1 MELSSCPICLNPI
14 QEDKINI
21 LSCGHVICSEC
32 ILKFIEFNNKC
43 PICNKIF
50 MNYITKKDNKIHE
63 LTNDN
68 FININKNKKEFQ
80 LNENFECITIEDIE
94 QQIKYIKSKSD
105 YLYNK
110 LFGPRNEIG
119 SEKEKEMI
127 LDIYEKINK
136 IKEMI
141 NNNKEIDFKKI
152 NEIIDGII
160 VDLKKIE
167 NREYKDYIEEVD
179 NGLQFEI
186 EYCNKKK
193 GKKKKNKK

>member
-1 MELSSCPICLNPI
+1 MESSSCPICLNPI

>member
-1 MELSSCPICLNPI
+1 MESSSCPICLNQI

-21 LSCGHVICSEC
+21 LSCGHVICTEC

-50 MNYITKKDNKIHE
+50 MNYITKKDNKMHE

-68 FININKNKKEFQ
+68 LININKNKKEFQ

-136 IKEMI
+136 IKEII

-167 NREYKDYIEEVD
+167 SREYKDYIEEVD

>member
-1 MELSSCPICLNPI
+1 MESSSCPICLIPI

>member
-1 MELSSCPICLNPI
+1 MESSSCPICLNPI

-50 MNYITKKDNKIHE
+50 MNYITKKDNKVHE
-63 LTNDN
+63 LTKDN

-136 IKEMI
+136 IKEII